1 MVWYPPGGIL
11 LICTYPERN
20 GICGYVNNCVAI
32 NESFSAHTRCF
43 RFMCQCG
50 RQFLEQVSVGDHQ
63 RKCDM
68 FDCNSLTTTQT
79 QEEDHRSKRVTAS
92 ELIQFTDYDYSDED
106 GMSLHTPVP
115 KPSMTGFS
123 VESSHPTYSK
133 NKAFAGVYGH
143 VKVDGN
149 NAAQM

>member
-1 MVWYPPGGIL
+1 MLIYPL
-11 LICTYPERN
+11 LIAK
-20 GICGYVNNCVAI
+20 GFGNNCPVQRHISEAGANHIQITEII
-32 NESFSAHTRCF
+32 NAYNLAP
-43 RFMCQCG
+43 G
-50 RQFLEQVSVGDHQ
+50 
-63 RKCDM
+63 
-68 FDCNSLTTTQT
+68 
-79 QEEDHRSKRVTAS
+79 VTAS

-115 KPSMTGFS
+115 KPCFCGYETQVIKKCQIEAMTGFS